1 MKVILL
7 QDVKAQGKKG
17 DVIDVNDGYARNFLI
32 ARGLAEEA
40 TPKAIKDINSR
51 KQAEQ
56 FHLEQ
61 EKQRMREIAEKL
73 KSAPVTVRVKSGET
87 GKIFGSVTSKEI
99 ADALAEQGL
108 DVDKKKIVLK
118 EPIKLTGTYTLD
130 VKMFPDITGKI
141 TLNVETQK

>member
-40 TPKAIKDINSR
+40 TSKAIKDINSR